1 MRNKTFRNRKKAL
14 SRDDLKR
21 GLVTGGTVT
30 LATLGCSSCNDNGA
44 VDPPPPPLVC
54 GDVEAG
60 QTLFAD
66 GFRSGSELRV
76 QIHRY
81 GASWTD
87 VPAVLDLAG
96 LTLLHVDL
104 SSNGSVL
111 IQFGLTSETT
121 LAGRFTIS
129 GTMKL
134 TNGEICTVTRRF
146 TVTIRGETVEV
157 AEAAVSV
164 PLENRNRARIELV
177 RQDGLQVL
185 LRAASASPGWKLVWS
200 TTEGSLE
207 QREKGVL
214 WTLPSKP
221 GFYQVELLTDHGER
235 GFGIDT
241 LPVEVS

>member
-1 MRNKTFRNRKKAL
+1 MKNKTFRNRKKAL

-60 QTLFAD
+60 QTLYAD

-76 QIHRY
+76 QIHRW

-87 VPAVLDLAG
+87 VPAVLDLEG
-96 LTLLHVDL
+96 LTLVHADL
-104 SSNGSVL
+104 SSEGTVL
-111 IQFGLTSETT
+111 LQFGLISETAP
-121 LAGRFTIS
+121 AGRFTIS
-129 GTMKL
+129 GNMKL

-146 TVTIRGETVEV
+146 TVTIRGESVEV
-157 AEAAVSV
+157 AEAWTSL

-177 RQDGLQVL
+177 HQEGLAVL
-185 LRAASASPGWKLVWS
+185 LRAAGASPGWKLVWS
-200 TTEGSLE
+200 STEGSLE
-207 QREKGVL
+207 QRQNGVL
-214 WTLPSKP
+214 WTLPAEP
-221 GFYQVELLTDHGER
+221 GFYQVELLTDHGDA
-235 GFGIDT
+235 GFAVDI
-241 LPVEVS
+241 LPFEVS